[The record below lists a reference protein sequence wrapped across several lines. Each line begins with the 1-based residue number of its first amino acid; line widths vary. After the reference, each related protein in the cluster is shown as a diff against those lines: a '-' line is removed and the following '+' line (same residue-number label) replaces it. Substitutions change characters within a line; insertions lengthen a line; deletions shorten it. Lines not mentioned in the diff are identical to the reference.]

1 MSPTRSLP
9 FALGC
14 IMALSSCSVFKKDPA
29 PAEDPYA
36 AANPYAA
43 GTASTQNQGYPAY
56 GSTNTGG
63 YDAGNAYG
71 QPPAAGGYAPPTYS
85 QPPAGSYQPPA
96 APGYGGTGS
105 AAAAGSGNTGGNY
118 AAASGSARTHTVVS
132 GDNLTKISRRYGV
145 SVDALMQANNLNS
158 DLIRQGQNLTI
169 P

>member
-1 MSPTRSLP
+1 MSPIRSLP

-43 GTASTQNQGYPAY
+43 GTQNQGYPAY
-56 GSTNTGG
+56 GNTNTGG
-63 YDAGNAYG
+63 YDAANAGG
-71 QPPAAGGYAPPTYS
+71 QPPAAGGYAPPVYS
-85 QPPAGSYQPPA
+85 QPPAGSYPPPA
-96 APGYGGTGS
+96 GGGYGGAGYT
-105 AAAAGSGNTGGNY
+105 ATAGSGNTGGNY
-118 AAASGSARTHTVVS
+118 AAASGSGRTHTVVS

-145 SVDALMQANNLNS
+145 SVDALMRANNLNS